1 MNICIAGGGRVG
13 FHLARLLSIENHD
26 VTVIETNPQRIE
38 QVDFALDVRTV
49 AGSAS
54 SVLLL
59 KEAGVEQAEVFVAV
73 CGSDEVNLIS
83 AATAKGLGAKQVVA
97 RVDNPAYIESNILYE
112 TVLGIDYLLSPEAL
126 SALDIGRY
134 IENPGMA
141 ATETFARGEVQLQQ
155 VRVTKSPTTGGKRLC
170 DVNMP
175 PGVLLGVISR
185 KGATLIPHGDSIV
198 EPGDLVTLIGRHEHI
213 ESVKALFHGREPRMD
228 RVVIMGGDSIGLHL
242 AQMLEKDKYT
252 VKVFDWNPEKCR
264 NLAKQL
270 ERATV
275 VCRNGTSRAEL
286 EEEHIEDADM
296 FVATTDDDERN
307 IMAGVLAKEIG
318 ATRAIAVV
326 HEPDFGSLVGK
337 LGIDHVVTPR
347 ASLANRVLKLVH
359 QDSVQSIAV
368 LEEGQVEIVEF
379 IVNSDTPIIGK
390 SLKEVFETRRSVRGA
405 LVASILRGD
414 QVIVPRGDDEIQAG
428 DSIIMIATPDS
439 LDGVLKLFRKR

>member
-13 FHLARLLSIENHD
+13 FHVARLLSMENHD
-26 VTVIETNPQRIE
+26 VTVIELDPKRAE
-38 QVDFALDVRTV
+38 QVDFALDVRVV
-49 AGSAS
+49 AGNAS
-54 SVLLL
+54 SILLL
-59 KEAGVEQAEVFVAV
+59 KEAGVTEADVFVATT
-73 CGSDEVNLIS
+73 GTDEVNLIA
-83 AATAKGLGAKQVVA
+83 AATAKSLGTKQTVA
-97 RVDNPAYIESNILYE
+97 RVDRPMYIESNILYE
-112 TVLGIDYLLSPEAL
+112 TVLGIDYLLSPDAL

-134 IENPGMA
+134 IENPGIV
-141 ATETFARGEVQLQQ
+141 ATETFGRGIVQLQQ
-155 VRVTKSPTTGGKRLC
+155 IRVTKSPTIGGKRLR
-170 DVNMP
+170 DIDMP

-198 EPGDLVTLIGRHEHI
+198 EAGDLVTLIGRREQVD
-213 ESVKALFHGREPRMD
+213 SVKALFHGVEPQLD
-228 RVVIMGGDSIGLHL
+228 RVVIMGGDRIGLHL
-242 AQMLEKDKYT
+242 AQMLEKGKYS
-252 VKVFDWNPEKCR
+252 VKLLDWNPEKCKK
-264 NLAKQL
+264 LATTL
-270 ERATV
+270 TRAMV

-286 EEEHIEDADM
+286 EEEHIEDADV

-307 IMAGVLAKEIG
+307 IMAGVLAKEVG

-326 HEPDFGSLVGK
+326 HEPDFASLVSK

-359 QDSVQSIAV
+359 RDSVQSLAV

-379 IVNSDTPIIGK
+379 AVDGEAPIIGK
-390 SLKEVFETRRSVRGA
+390 TLKEVFESPRGIRGA

-414 QVIVPRGDDEIQAG
+414 QVIVPRGDDEVQAG

>member
-1 MNICIAGGGRVG
+1 MDICIAGGGRVG

-26 VTVIETNPQRIE
+26 VTVIEANPQRIE

-49 AGSAS
+49 TGSAS
-54 SVLLL
+54 SVLEL
-59 KEAGVEQAEVFVAV
+59 KEAGVEQADVFVAA
-73 CGSDEVNLIS
+73 CGLDEVNLI
-83 AATAKGLGAKQVVA
+83 AAAIAKGLGAKQVVA
-97 RVDNPAYIESNILYE
+97 RVDNPDYVQSNILYE

-134 IENPGMA
+134 VESPGMVA
-141 ATETFARGEVQLQQ
+141 AETFGRGVVQMQQ

-198 EPGDLVTLIGRHEHI
+198 EPGDLVTLIGRREHVD
-213 ESVKALFHGREPRMD
+213 SVKAMFHGTEPRMD
-228 RVVIMGGDSIGLHL
+228 RIVIMGGDSIGFHL
-242 AQMLEKDKYT
+242 AQMLEKGKYT
-252 VKVFDWNPEKCR
+252 VKLMDWDPEKCR
-264 NLAKQL
+264 TLATKL

-307 IMAGVLAKEIG
+307 IMAGVLAKEVG

-326 HEPDFGSLVGK
+326 HEPDFASLVGK

-368 LEEGQVEIVEF
+368 LEEGQIEIIEF
-379 IVNSDTPIIGK
+379 VVGSDTPIIGK
-390 SLKEVFETRRSVRGA
+390 SLKEVFEGRRGVRGA

-439 LDGVLKLFRKR
+439 LDRVLKLFKKQ

>member
-1 MNICIAGGGRVG
+1 
-13 FHLARLLSIENHD
+13 
-26 VTVIETNPQRIE
+26 
-38 QVDFALDVRTV
+38 
-49 AGSAS
+49 
-54 SVLLL
+54 
-59 KEAGVEQAEVFVAV
+59 
-73 CGSDEVNLIS
+73 
-83 AATAKGLGAKQVVA
+83 VA

-112 TVLGIDYLLSPEAL
+112 TVLGIDYLLSPRAL

-134 IENPGMA
+134 VENPGMV
-141 ATETFARGEVQLQQ
+141 ATETFARGVVQLQQ
-155 VRVTKSPTTGGKRLC
+155 VRVTKSPTTGGKRLS

-198 EPGDLVTLIGRHEHI
+198 EPGDLITLIGRREHV
-213 ESVKALFHGREPRMD
+213 ESVKAMFHGTEPRMN
-228 RVVIMGGDSIGLHL
+228 RIVIMGGGSIGLHL
-242 AQMLEKDKYT
+242 AQMLEKEKYA
-252 VKVFDWNPEKCR
+252 VKLLDWNAEKCR
-264 NLAKQL
+264 NLATQL
-270 ERATV
+270 ERTTI
-275 VCRNGTSRAEL
+275 VCRNGASRAEL
-286 EEEHIEDADM
+286 EEEHVEDADM

-307 IMAGVLAKEIG
+307 IMAGVLAKEVG

-326 HEPDFGSLVGK
+326 HEPDFASLVGK

-379 IVNSDTPIIGK
+379 VVNSDTPIIGK

-405 LVASILRGD
+405 LVVSILRGD

-439 LDGVLKLFRKR
+439 LDGVLKLFRKQ

>member
-38 QVDFALDVRTV
+38 QVDFALDVRTI

-112 TVLGIDYLLSPEAL
+112 TVLGIDYLLSPDAL

-134 IENPGMA
+134 VENPGMV

-198 EPGDLVTLIGRHEHI
+198 EPGDLITLIGRREHV
-213 ESVKALFHGREPRMD
+213 ESVKALFHGKEPRMD
-228 RVVIMGGDSIGLHL
+228 RIVIMGGDSIGLHL

-252 VKVFDWNPEKCR
+252 VKLLDWNPEKCR
-264 NLAKQL
+264 NLARQL
-270 ERATV
+270 ERTTV

-286 EEEHIEDADM
+286 EEEHVEDSDM

-326 HEPDFGSLVGK
+326 HEPDFASLVGK

-379 IVNSDTPIIGK
+379 VVNSDTPIIGK

-439 LDGVLKLFRKR
+439 LDGVLKLFRKQ